1 MIKMINIKVKKKVE
15 DEDVGKMRRIS
26 LKKNKKMMT

>member
-15 DEDVGKMRRIS
+15 DQDVGKMRRIS